1 MEANREKILEAKAKE
16 GRSVME
22 QLHHTNHKPTDSAV
36 LQCPGSISDMNCF
49 TQKMK
54 HSTF

>member
-22 QLHHTNHKPTDSAV
+22 QLHHTNHKPTEPHLDIT
-36 LQCPGSISDMNCF
+36 ISC
-49 TQKMK
+49 K
-54 HSTF
+54 